1 VPTLLTDKPL
11 RRSARLAELN
21 SHEEKTEI
29 VRQGPTFPAVE
40 PQTEDIFFAMHLA
53 IQPPKRVAV
62 GVAFRLPI
70 VVTFTANDAI
80 RDRDPSLDTV
90 SKFSGVWAFL
100 SLMSEDKRQSLAPP
114 NTELLQGHVADSI
127 HPLMKEQVGD
137 IQTIGY
143 ATFRNLVVA
152 RPGRYCFRVTIIDM
166 NMNMDK

>member
-21 SHEEKTEI
+21 FRQEI
-29 VRQGPTFPAVE
+29 VRQEQTFSAVE
-40 PQTEDIFFAMHLA
+40 PQTEDILFTMQLA

-62 GVAFRLPI
+62 GVAFRIPI
-70 VVTFTANDAI
+70 VVTFAANDAI

-114 NTELLQGHVADSI
+114 NTDLLQGHVADSI
-127 HPLMKEQVGD
+127 HPLMKQQVGD
-137 IQTIGY
+137 SQTIGY
-143 ATFRNLVVA
+143 ASFRNLVVTK
-152 RPGRYCFRVTIIDM
+152 PGRYCFRVTIIDM
-166 NMNMDK
+166 NMK